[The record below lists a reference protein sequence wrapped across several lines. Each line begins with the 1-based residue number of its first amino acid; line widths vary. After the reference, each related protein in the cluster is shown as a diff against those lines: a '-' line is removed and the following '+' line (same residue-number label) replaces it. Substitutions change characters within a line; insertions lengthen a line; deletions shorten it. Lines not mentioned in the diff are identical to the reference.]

1 MPTRKTD
8 LPTLEPD
15 PLEPEPEEV
24 EEYVRALQGLRKTE
38 ADLARRAAWNQIRL
52 AGARAGTRPREVLA
66 TLNLMFRLGKP
77 PKEPLVGP
85 YDGILVSPSL
95 RRPADR
101 ALSLLTSV
109 WMPWVGKRFDADAQ
123 RGDNLLRPS
132 ARLPARAL
140 WPGYQPQEGPAG
152 LLAAF
157 RFRTYTAAG
166 VVDPD
171 RETLKIDYDSDEN
184 PRLLIRDILDEL
196 VEIVPGAYLGK
207 VLIRRGDADA
217 PRWQLVGYFALEPPA
232 TAPQPERAEV
242 AEPERAAA
250 PGPATG

>member
-15 PLEPEPEEV
+15 PSSLSRRWRSTSGRFGDSGGGGRPGAPRGMEPD
-24 EEYVRALQGLRKTE
+24 Q
-38 ADLARRAAWNQIRL
+38 ARRRARRDQAAR
-52 AGARAGTRPREVLA
+52 VLA

-101 ALSLLTSV
+101 ALSLLTSA

-123 RGDNLLRPS
+123 QGDNLLRPS

-140 WPGYQPQEGPAG
+140 WPATGPRRAPPDCSR
-152 LLAAF
+152 
-157 RFRTYTAAG
+157 RFGSAPT
-166 VVDPD
+166 P
-171 RETLKIDYDSDEN
+171 
-184 PRLLIRDILDEL
+184 
-196 VEIVPGAYLGK
+196 
-207 VLIRRGDADA
+207 RRGWSI
-217 PRWQLVGYFALEPPA
+217 P
-232 TAPQPERAEV
+232 TAR
-242 AEPERAAA
+242 R
-250 PGPATG
+250 